1 MNMNMQGRGPPMRPP
16 MGRGMGR
23 GPPMGGR
30 GNNMMGRGNN
40 MDRGP
45 MPGRGPPM
53 QERGPPM
60 MGRGHQPMMGPGPPP
75 PPPGRG
81 FPLQHHLPP
90 HHGQPHGQPNVPPPP
105 MRYGFPGQQPP
116 GMPPPMT
123 YAPPPPFP
131 PQRHLQQPPPGGPPN
146 RFPQHQPGPQPHVG
160 AARPGAPSGYPGYSA
175 GPRTA
180 GAPPPA
186 TPAAAPPASTY
197 TKEQIDQAWKE
208 FTAPSGVKYYH
219 NSLTTESTYT
229 KPAIFAQRETAS
241 TAAAAATAS
250 SPAERQWQEYQ
261 DANTGKKYYS
271 DGVTTKWEKPAGF
284 QSDTETPAAEEPE
297 PPKKKKKAEA
307 TKETVFNNGEEAV
320 AAFKGLLLAKD
331 ISPTA
336 KWNEAVK
343 ICSSDSR
350 WEACEEVL
358 TVGERRQALAEYQT
372 KRANELR
379 NLERQE
385 RIRAKDAFGQL
396 LTDLLPSVTT
406 FSAWSSRFAD
416 LRSALSKD
424 DRFYAVEDEATRAN
438 LFLDFC
444 EEFRKRDE
452 RKKRN
457 RKREAM
463 EAFLSFLKEKEEAG
477 DLTFAS
483 TW

>member
-1 MNMNMQGRGPPMRPP
+1 M
-16 MGRGMGR
+16 
-23 GPPMGGR
+23 
-30 GNNMMGRGNN
+30 
-40 MDRGP
+40 
-45 MPGRGPPM
+45 
-53 QERGPPM
+53 
-60 MGRGHQPMMGPGPPP
+60 
-75 PPPGRG
+75 
-81 FPLQHHLPP
+81 LP
-90 HHGQPHGQPNVPPPP
+90 
-105 MRYGFPGQQPP
+105 
-116 GMPPPMT
+116 
-123 YAPPPPFP
+123 
-131 PQRHLQQPPPGGPPN
+131 
-146 RFPQHQPGPQPHVG
+146 
-160 AARPGAPSGYPGYSA
+160 
-175 GPRTA
+175 
-180 GAPPPA
+180 
-186 TPAAAPPASTY
+186 
-197 TKEQIDQAWKE
+197 
-208 FTAPSGVKYYH
+208 VKR
-219 NSLTTESTYT
+219 L
-229 KPAIFAQRETAS
+229 
-241 TAAAAATAS
+241 
-250 SPAERQWQEYQ
+250 WQEYQ

-271 DGVTTKWEKPAGF
+271 DGVTTKWEKPLGF
-284 QSDTETPAAEEPE
+284 QSETEMPASEEPE
-297 PPKKKKKAEA
+297 PRKKKKKTEA
-307 TKETVFNNGEEAV
+307 VKETMLFNNGEEAV

-350 WEACEEVL
+350 WEACEEAL

-406 FSAWSSRFAD
+406 FSAWSSRFTD
-416 LRSALSKD
+416 LRTALSKD

-463 EAFLSFLKEKEEAG
+463 EAFLSFLKEKEEVG